1 MRLQEKKCVKLWSI
15 ATILQYS
22 TKFHNSHKSE
32 KLNIFIVCYITNH
45 QNSWISKFI
54 LPITKTEAF
63 FWKHHFSGKIEISL
77 SFDWDL
83 NFFNIGCFLMYNY
96 LKLLSFNDNCLQKK
110 NKDNFVTF
118 FAKNLLNAIWI
129 SQPTAVMHIETWVIL
144 WANLILLLLYKT
156 PFFPL
161 CNYLCN

>member
-1 MRLQEKKCVKLWSI
+1 MRLQQKKCVKLLSI
-15 ATILQYS
+15 ATILQ
-22 TKFHNSHKSE
+22 SE
-32 KLNIFIVCYITNH
+32 KSNIFIVCYITNH
-45 QNSWISKFI
+45 QNSWILLI